1 MKANRLEAAFG
12 TEGCGSAC
20 MMRALVCYPQVLLFV
35 LDLAGMDEHDPVKTL
50 QMLKD
55 EISAYE

>member
-1 MKANRLEAAFG
+1 
-12 TEGCGSAC
+12 
-20 MMRALVCYPQVLLFV
+20 VLLFV
-35 LDLAGMDEHDPVKTL
+35 LDLAGVDEHDPVKTL